1 MALAA
6 VVMDRGSIRGFKEDA
21 IAKDLV
27 REIARL
33 ATRLPRRGM
42 SNRDGCMLPRV
53 NLLTEAE
60 LAIRR
65 IIEPRFRL

>member
-21 IAKDLV
+21 IAIDLV

-33 ATRLPRRGM
+33 ATRLPSSRHEQPGWL
-42 SNRDGCMLPRV
+42 DV
-53 NLLTEAE
+53 A
-60 LAIRR
+60 
-65 IIEPRFRL
+65 